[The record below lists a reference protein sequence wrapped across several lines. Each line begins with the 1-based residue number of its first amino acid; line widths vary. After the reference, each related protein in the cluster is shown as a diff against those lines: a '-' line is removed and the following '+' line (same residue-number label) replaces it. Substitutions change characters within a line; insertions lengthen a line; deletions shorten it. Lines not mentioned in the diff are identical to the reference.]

1 MPTRPTRPTPPTSPM
16 PNEPTPTP
24 ATLEVPMP
32 IGAATAVDLD
42 PVYPPVEVL
51 DMHTGGEPVR
61 IVRGG
66 YPPVLGATILDKR
79 RYAREQL
86 DHLRRFLMFEPR
98 GHADMYGV
106 LLVEPNLPGA
116 DVAVLF
122 LHNAGYSTMC
132 GHAVIALGRYAVDY
146 GLVAKTDPVTHVGIE
161 CPCGLVRAAVEVRDD
176 GTSGRVAF
184 ESVPAF
190 LAADGVRVEVPGAGI
205 VTADVSYG
213 GAFYALADA
222 AQFGL
227 DVRTSRVRDLVDA
240 ATALTEAVRAAV
252 PLSHPEHADL
262 AFLYGS
268 ILTDGR
274 ERPEEG
280 PSRNICVFADA
291 EVDRS
296 PTGSGVTARM
306 AARVAKGMVGVG
318 LGERCLFE
326 SVTGAV
332 FEGEAVATTHCGEHP
347 AVTVRVGGQAH
358 YSGAARYWL
367 EAGDAIGRGFL
378 LR

>member
-1 MPTRPTRPTPPTSPM
+1 MPIM
-16 PNEPTPTP
+16 PIEPTPTP
-24 ATLEVPMP
+24 ATLEAPT
-32 IGAATAVDLD
+32 GAATAGD
-42 PVYPPVEVL
+42 PEYPLLEVL

-66 YPPVLGATILDKR
+66 YPPVIGATILDKR
-79 RYAREQL
+79 RYAREHL
-86 DHLRRFLMFEPR
+86 DHLRRLLMFEPR
-98 GHADMYGV
+98 GHVDMYGA
-106 LLVEPNLPGA
+106 LLVEPSLPGA
-116 DVAVLF
+116 DLAVLF

-146 GLVAKTDPVTHVGIE
+146 GLVEKTEPVTHMGIE
-161 CPCGLVRAAVEVRDD
+161 CPCGLVRASVEVRD

-190 LAADGVRVEVPGAGI
+190 LLAAGVPVAVPGVGI
-205 VTADVSYG
+205 VKADVSYG
-213 GAFYALADA
+213 GAFYALADT

-240 ATALTEAVRAAV
+240 ATALTEAVRVSV
-252 PLSHPEHADL
+252 PLSHPEHDDL

-274 ERPEEG
+274 ERPDEG
-280 PSRNICVFADA
+280 PSRNLCVFADA

-306 AARVAKGMVGVG
+306 AARVEQGMVA
-318 LGERCLFE
+318 LGQGCFFE
-326 SVTGAV
+326 SVTGAM
-332 FEGEAVATTHCGEHP
+332 FEGEAIATTRCGERP
-347 AVTVRVGGQAH
+347 AVTVRVSGQAH
-358 YSGAARYWL
+358 YSGMARYWL
-367 EAGDAIGRGFL
+367 EADDTIGRGFL

>member
-1 MPTRPTRPTPPTSPM
+1 MVLQNKRSLAMPIM
-16 PNEPTPTP
+16 PIEPTTTP
-24 ATLEVPMP
+24 ATPEAP
-32 IGAATAVDLD
+32 ISAGSAGD
-42 PVYPPVEVL
+42 PEYPPLEVL

-61 IVRGG
+61 IVRDG
-66 YPPVLGATILDKR
+66 YPNVVGASILDKR
-79 RYAREQL
+79 RYAREHL

-98 GHADMYGV
+98 GHTDMYGA
-106 LLVEPNLPGA
+106 LLVEPSLPEA
-116 DVAVLF
+116 DLAVLF

-146 GLVAKTDPVTHVGIE
+146 GLVEKTEPMTRIGIE
-161 CPCGLVRAAVEVRDD
+161 CPCGLVRASVEVRG

-190 LAADGVRVEVPGAGI
+190 LVAAGVPVVVPGVGT
-205 VTADVSYG
+205 VTVDVSYG

-222 AQFGL
+222 AQLGL

-252 PLSHPEHADL
+252 PLSHPENDDL

-274 ERPEEG
+274 DRPDDG

-306 AARVAKGMVGVG
+306 AARVAQGTVA
-318 LGERCLFE
+318 LGQSCLFE
-326 SVTGAV
+326 SMTGAV
-332 FEGEAVATTHCGEHP
+332 FEGEAVEAVHCGEQP
-347 AVTVRVGGQAH
+347 AVTVRVSSQAH

-367 EAGDAIGRGFL
+367 EAGDTTGRGFL

>member
-1 MPTRPTRPTPPTSPM
+1 MPTIPTPPMPM
-16 PNEPTPTP
+16 PPTSGDP
-24 ATLEVPMP
+24 A
-32 IGAATAVDLD
+32 
-42 PVYPPVEVL
+42 YPPLDVL

-66 YPPVLGATILDKR
+66 YPPVVGATILDKR
-79 RYAREQL
+79 RYARERL

-98 GHADMYGV
+98 GHADMYGA
-106 LLVEPNLPGA
+106 LLVEPSLPGA
-116 DVAVLF
+116 DLAVLF

-146 GLVAKTDPVTHVGIE
+146 GPVEKTPPLTHVGIE
-161 CPCGLVRAAVEVRDD
+161 CPCGLVRVSVEVGSDED
-176 GTSGRVAF
+176 VGSGRVAF

-190 LAADGVRVEVPGAGI
+190 LFAAGVRVDVPGAGT

-227 DVRTSRVRDLVDA
+227 DVRTSRMRDLVDA

-252 PLSHPEHADL
+252 ALEHPEHDDL

-306 AARVAKGMVGVG
+306 AARVAHGAVG

-332 FEGEAVATTHCGEHP
+332 FEGEATSLTHCGEGAHERS
-347 AVTVRVGGQAH
+347 AVIVRVSGHAH
-358 YSGAARYWL
+358 YSGTARYWL
-367 EAGDAIGRGFL
+367 EAGDEIGRGFL

>member
-1 MPTRPTRPTPPTSPM
+1 MSPD
-16 PNEPTPTP
+16 PTPTS
-24 ATLEVPMP
+24 ATHAAP
-32 IGAATAVDLD
+32 IVGATAVD
-42 PVYPPVEVL
+42 PAYPPLEAL

-61 IVRGG
+61 IIRGG
-66 YPPVLGATILDKR
+66 YPPVDGATILDKR
-79 RYAREQL
+79 RYVREHL

-98 GHADMYGV
+98 GHADMYGA
-106 LLVEPNLPGA
+106 LLVEPSLPEA
-116 DVAVLF
+116 DLAVLF

-146 GLVAKTDPVTHVGIE
+146 GLVEKREPVTHVSIE
-161 CPCGLVRAAVEVRDD
+161 CPCGLVRASVEVRD
-176 GTSGRVAF
+176 GKSGRVAF

-190 LAADGVRVEVPGAGI
+190 LFASGVPVAVSGVGTI
-205 VTADVSYG
+205 TADVSYG
-213 GAFYALADA
+213 GAFYALADT

-240 ATALTEAVRAAV
+240 ATALTEAVRASV
-252 PLSHPEHADL
+252 SLSHPEHEDL

-306 AARVAKGMVGVG
+306 ASRLAQGTVG

-332 FEGEAVATTHCGEHP
+332 FEGEAVATAHCGERP
-347 AVTVRVGGQAH
+347 AVTVQVSGQAH
-358 YSGAARYWL
+358 YSGTAHYWL
-367 EAGDAIGRGFL
+367 EAGDDIGRGFL
-378 LR
+378 LH

>member
-1 MPTRPTRPTPPTSPM
+1 MPTMSTPPTPSD
-16 PNEPTPTP
+16 PTPLP
-24 ATLEVPMP
+24 ATSQAPSG
-32 IGAATAVDLD
+32 GAAAVD
-42 PVYPPVEVL
+42 PAYPALEVL

-66 YPPVLGATILDKR
+66 YPPVVGPTILDKR
-79 RYAREQL
+79 RYAREHL

-98 GHADMYGV
+98 GHADMYGA
-106 LLVEPNLPGA
+106 LLVEPSLPGA
-116 DVAVLF
+116 DLAVLF

-146 GLVAKTDPVTHVGIE
+146 GLVEKTEPVTHVGIE
-161 CPCGLVRAAVEVRDD
+161 CPCGLVRAAVEVRD
-176 GTSGRVAF
+176 GRIGRVAF

-190 LAADGVRVEVPGAGI
+190 LFADGLRVDVPGAGI
-205 VTADVSYG
+205 VTTDVSYG

-240 ATALTEAVRAAV
+240 ATALTEAVRAAA
-252 PLSHPEHADL
+252 PLEHPEHDDL

-306 AARVAKGMVGVG
+306 AARVAQGKME
-318 LGERCLFE
+318 LNQRCLFE

-332 FEGEAVATTHCGEHP
+332 FEGEAVAVTRSGERP
-347 AVTVRVGGQAH
+347 AVTVRVSGRAH
-358 YSGAARYWL
+358 YSGTARYWL
-367 EAGDAIGRGFL
+367 ESGDDIGRGFL

>member
-1 MPTRPTRPTPPTSPM
+1 MPVPL
-16 PNEPTPTP
+16 ETPTD
-24 ATLEVPMP
+24 
-32 IGAATAVDLD
+32 AALAVDLE
-42 PVYPPVEVL
+42 YPPLEVL

-66 YPPVLGATILDKR
+66 YPPVLGATILEKR
-79 RYAREQL
+79 RYAREHL

-98 GHADMYGV
+98 GHADMYGA
-106 LLVEPNLPGA
+106 LLVEPSLPEA
-116 DVAVLF
+116 DLAVLF
-122 LHNAGYSTMC
+122 MHNAGYSTMC

-146 GLVAKTDPVTHVGIE
+146 GLVEKTEPVTHVKIE
-161 CPCGLVRAAVEVRDD
+161 CPCGLVLASVEVHE
-176 GTSGRVAF
+176 GSSGQVAF
-184 ESVPAF
+184 DSVPAF
-190 LAADGVRVEVPGAGI
+190 LFAQGVQVVVPGVGT
-205 VTADVSYG
+205 VMVDVSYG

-227 DVRTSRVRDLVDA
+227 NVRTSRVRELVDA
-240 ATALTEAVRAAV
+240 ATALSEQVRAVV
-252 PLSHPEHADL
+252 PLSHPEQDDL

-306 AARVAKGMVGVG
+306 AARVAQGTVT
-318 LGERCLFE
+318 LGETCLFE
-326 SVTGAV
+326 SMTGSV
-332 FEGEAVATTHCGEHP
+332 FEGEAVATTAFGGRT
-347 AVTVRVGGQAH
+347 AVTVRVRGQAQ
-358 YSGAARYWL
+358 YSGTASYWL
-367 EAGDAIGRGFL
+367 ETGDVIGRGFL